1 MLIYY
6 KLKAIRIQSW
16 GGCNQI
22 RGGITLGEELYKIIF
37 VEDEEPLRKAICKVI
52 DWEKFGFELVFE
64 ASSGEKA
71 IEFTKKNKVDVL
83 LTDICMPLMD
93 GLELS
98 RIIRQKFNSIKIIFL
113 TGYDEFEYVQQALE
127 LKATKYILK
136 PITPSEFQDFLEE
149 LKKELDGEINQKR
162 NIQKYKQLYFESQ
175 KVLKKKELL
184 DLVTNRNNN
193 IEILSEKLGVV
204 LKANTYI
211 AAVIVIEK
219 KEKIAKEYWENDLQ
233 LLEFAIYNVCD
244 EILAKNNQDL
254 FFWDKNGSVV
264 IIFKEEILDEMVFK
278 DYCIDVV
285 NEIKLNIERI
295 FEVEISIGI
304 GCEYESTK
312 KIHCSYQDAI
322 TALEYR
328 TLLGRGKVIIR
339 SEIEINEFFAIEK
352 TDDMLNKLVHFIKI
366 GEMDKVIQHLDYMMN
381 FIKYSKVDLADFKTV
396 LFKITTT
403 MLNTFNEEIDGK
415 HSEIVIDFN
424 VFNQVFEK
432 NSMGEIKEYYLN
444 LCKQFMNQIDKKS
457 KDDQGNLVGRASNY
471 IYINYS
477 NKDLDVQSICDYLH
491 ISPSYFSRLFKSEKK
506 ETIIE
511 FLTRIRMEK
520 SKELLKKTSMKV
532 FEISEAVGYEDTHY
546 FSYNFK
552 KHIGITPTEYRKGRG
567 VNF

>member
-1 MLIYY
+1 M
-6 KLKAIRIQSW
+6 
-16 GGCNQI
+16 
-22 RGGITLGEELYKIIF
+22 GEKLYKIIF

-52 DWEKFGFELVFE
+52 DWRQFGFELAFE
-64 ASSGEKA
+64 ASSGKEA
-71 IEFTKKNKVDVL
+71 IEFIGKNKVDVL

-98 RIIRQKFNSIKIIFL
+98 KIIRQKIHAIKIVFL
-113 TGYDEFEYVQQALE
+113 TGYGEFEYVQQALE

-136 PITPSEFQDFLEE
+136 PITPSEFQNFLEE
-149 LKKELDGEINQKR
+149 LKKELDGEIDQKR
-162 NIQKYKQLYFESQ
+162 NIQKYKQLYLESQ

-193 IEILSEKLGVV
+193 IEILSEKLGVG
-204 LKANTYI
+204 LKAKTYI

-219 KEKIAKEYWENDLQ
+219 KEKIAKEYWENDVQ

-244 EILAKNNQDL
+244 EILTKNNQDL

-264 IIFKEEILDEMVFK
+264 IIFKEGKEDKLLFK
-278 DYCIDVV
+278 EYYIDVI
-285 NEIKLNIERI
+285 NQIKLNIEQI
-295 FEVEISIGI
+295 FNLEISIGV
-304 GCEYESTK
+304 GDEYERIE
-312 KIHCSYQDAI
+312 KIHCSYQEALA
-322 TALEYR
+322 ALEYR
-328 TLLGRGKVIIR
+328 ALLGKGKVIIR
-339 SEIEINEFFAIEK
+339 SEIEIKESFAIK
-352 TDDMLNKLVHFIKI
+352 KIDDMLKKLVHFIKV

-403 MLNTFNEEIDGK
+403 MLNTFNEAIDK
-415 HSEIVIDFN
+415 NYTEIVIDFN

-432 NSMGEIKEYYLN
+432 NSMEEIKEYYLN
-444 LCKQFMNQIDKKS
+444 LCKQFMNQIDKKRE
-457 KDDQGNLVGRASNY
+457 DDQGDLVSRASNY